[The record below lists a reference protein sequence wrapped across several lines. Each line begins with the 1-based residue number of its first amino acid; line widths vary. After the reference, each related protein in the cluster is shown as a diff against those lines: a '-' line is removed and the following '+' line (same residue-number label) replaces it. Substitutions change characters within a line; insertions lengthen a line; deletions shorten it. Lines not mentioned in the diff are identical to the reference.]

1 MKARVFLFILITAI
15 PGLGWSQ
22 SVAEINKALLSGLDQ
37 ITPFHEGFA
46 AVRRGDHWGFIDREG
61 KLVIDF
67 RSDLFGNTT
76 GKSGTSGVE
85 AIIYP
90 RFQNGRCPI
99 RVYAPE
105 QPGIPR
111 YGFID
116 TTGKTVIP
124 SNFLNV
130 SEFRDGIAVAIYFKK
145 TFRGKNAFQLNIYDY
160 TFTEVILNPE
170 GEMIWPLMERTQILM
185 DRKRYKTPEL
195 LGQILNRDLIA
206 VGAEGHPRTLEIRNI
221 NR

>member
-46 AVRRGDHWGFIDREG
+46 AVRRGNQWGFIDTEG

-76 GKSGTSGVE
+76 GKSGTLGVE
-85 AIIYP
+85 SIPYP
-90 RFQNGRCPI
+90 RFHNGRCPI
-99 RVYAPE
+99 RVNNPDE
-105 QPGIPR
+105 PNIPI

-116 TTGKTVIP
+116 TSGDIVILP
-124 SNFLNV
+124 EFLNV
-130 SEFRDGIAVAIYFKK
+130 SEFKEGIALAVYFKK

-160 TFTEVILNPE
+160 SFTEVVLNPE
-170 GEMIWPLMERTQILM
+170 GEMIWPLSERTQISM
-185 DRKRYKTPEL
+185 DPKRYKTPRL
-195 LGQILNRDLIA
+195 LGQILNRNLIG
-206 VGAEGHPRTLEIRNI
+206 VGSEGQPHTLEIRNI